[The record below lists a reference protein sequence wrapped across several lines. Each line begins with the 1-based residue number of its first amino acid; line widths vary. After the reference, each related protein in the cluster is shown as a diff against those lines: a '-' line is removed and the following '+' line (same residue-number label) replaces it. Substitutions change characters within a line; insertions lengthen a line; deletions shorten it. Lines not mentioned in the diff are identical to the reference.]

1 MGHDENIY
9 TVEIIQRSI
18 LSFFYLGNKLL
29 NIGQHAATVVRAK
42 VHLICLASFLF
53 SFLSKTRPLSL
64 SKDTGYGVC
73 YSSLSKC
80 LMEEKQKKLCL
91 EYTNMNQQISCAK
104 EQTAKITTMQPQA
117 IYKQRAWLCLNKTLF
132 TKNRCWAIVYKPLY

>member
-1 MGHDENIY
+1 MISQNLSVSVFTVKLVLVDVPSTHGFLKGIY
-9 TVEIIQRSI
+9 GSI
-18 LSFFYLGNKLL
+18 CAYVFSTLCSAVLQFCSLKWAMMRIFTPWKSSSAPCLSFFYLGNKLL
-29 NIGQHAATVVRAK
+29 NIDQHAATVVRAK

-80 LMEEKQKKLCL
+80 LMEEKQKNC
-91 EYTNMNQQISCAK
+91 
-104 EQTAKITTMQPQA
+104 
-117 IYKQRAWLCLNKTLF
+117 
-132 TKNRCWAIVYKPLY
+132 V